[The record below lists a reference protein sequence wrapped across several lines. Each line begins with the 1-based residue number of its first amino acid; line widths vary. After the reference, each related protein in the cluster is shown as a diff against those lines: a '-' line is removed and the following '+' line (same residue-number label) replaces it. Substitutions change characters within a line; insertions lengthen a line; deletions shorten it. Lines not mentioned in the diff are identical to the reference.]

1 MTAALFSGGTMAQT
15 KNDSEVIRFLMTSYS
30 NTQQAIQFFDTKAG
44 AYLAGTGIF
53 TTMIADSI
61 VPFLVEY
68 FTKPHKFTEN
78 LLGTGFLVIT
88 IILAISFILETVQV
102 FLQSF
107 YVLSPRRGLTMVKK
121 GNAKGL
127 FWADD
132 IKALLHEDSLNDY
145 VSELSKL
152 TNKQIVIEMAYETAK
167 LSYITTEKLTHL
179 NNATKHIKFA
189 IILWGAILLFE
200 GIIKIALST

>member
-1 MTAALFSGGTMAQT
+1 MVQT
-15 KNDSEVIRFLMTSYS
+15 KNDSEIIRFLMTSYS
-30 NTQQAIQFFDTKAG
+30 NTQQAIQFFDAKAG
-44 AYLAGTGIF
+44 AFLAGTGIF

-68 FTKPHKFTEN
+68 FTKPHKFTES
-78 LLGTGFLVIT
+78 LFDTGFLVIT
-88 IILAISFILETVQV
+88 IILAILFTLETVQV

-107 YVLSPRRGLTMVKK
+107 YVLSPRKGPNMVKK

-127 FWADD
+127 FWAGD
-132 IKALLHEDSLNDY
+132 IKALLQEDSLNDY

-179 NNATKHIKFA
+179 NNATKHIKIA
-189 IILWGAILLFE
+189 IILWGLILLFE
-200 GIIKIALST
+200 GIIKIILST